1 VALSYGVIAKN
12 DVVAHLPSDKA
23 DLGFAHSTRLISSSS
38 LLLSNQSTN
47 QPTSRTIMSNEQ
59 FSTTAAMAELSAPPK
74 LQAEVE
80 QNAVL
85 EATAAAEAARAAAVS
100 SRFSYIPTDLARSHF
115 FFSYL

>member
-1 VALSYGVIAKN
+1 
-12 DVVAHLPSDKA
+12 
-23 DLGFAHSTRLISSSS
+23 
-38 LLLSNQSTN
+38 
-47 QPTSRTIMSNEQ
+47 MSNEQ

-100 SRFSYIPTDLARSHF
+100 SRFSHIPTDLAGSHF
-115 FFSYL
+115 FSLVSAGEGTCLHW